1 MKTFREYMEHH
12 GYQGYT
18 EEYCKEVT
26 ELYIKYQI
34 RKLEENEPYA
44 KTTINQLHQA
54 LIAIE

>member
-1 MKTFREYMEHH
+1 MKTFTQYMKDNKFE
-12 GYQGYT
+12 GYT